1 MGLLVH
7 ILGQIVGGGGGAGAA
22 YELAAQLAAI
32 GIQARA
38 MRQNTKY
45 RPARVRDIGCLQR
58 TKASGGERQ

>member
-32 GIQARA
+32 GIHARA
-38 MRQNTKY
+38 MRQNTK
-45 RPARVRDIGCLQR
+45 
-58 TKASGGERQ
+58 